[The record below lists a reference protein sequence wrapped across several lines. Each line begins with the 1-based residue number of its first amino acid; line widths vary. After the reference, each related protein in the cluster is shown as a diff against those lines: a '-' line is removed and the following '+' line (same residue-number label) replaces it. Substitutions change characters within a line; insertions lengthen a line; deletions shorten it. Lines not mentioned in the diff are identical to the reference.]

1 MICVATGLIRSLPL
15 HRPRF
20 NRVESLNFAPVAAKR
35 GYWLIKSEPDVYSI
49 EALERDGQTSWEGVR
64 NYQARNHL
72 RAMKLGDLALFYHS
86 NAKPP
91 GVAGVARVCREAYP
105 DDAQFDSKSPY
116 HDPQSSPDDPRWSR
130 VDVEFVERLPQLV
143 SLDALK
149 ADDSLDGMLVRK
161 RGMRL
166 SVQPVDPGHFKHV
179 LRLGKSKL
187 KA

>member
-1 MICVATGLIRSLPL
+1 MAGKAS
-15 HRPRF
+15 H
-20 NRVESLNFAPVAAKR
+20 
-35 GYWLIKSEPDVYSI
+35 WLIKSEPEVFSI
-49 EALERDGQTSWEGVR
+49 EALRKSGKTHWEGVR

-72 RAMKLGDLALFYHS
+72 RAMKLGDLVLYYHS
-86 NAKPP
+86 NADPP

-105 DDAQFDSKSPY
+105 DDAQFDSTSDY
-116 HDPQSSPDDPRWSR
+116 YDAQSSPDDPRWSM
-130 VDVEFVERLPQLV
+130 VDVEFVEAFPAFV

-149 ADDSLDGMLVRK
+149 ADESLDGMLVRK

-166 SVQPVDPGHFKHV
+166 SVQPVEPVHFKRV